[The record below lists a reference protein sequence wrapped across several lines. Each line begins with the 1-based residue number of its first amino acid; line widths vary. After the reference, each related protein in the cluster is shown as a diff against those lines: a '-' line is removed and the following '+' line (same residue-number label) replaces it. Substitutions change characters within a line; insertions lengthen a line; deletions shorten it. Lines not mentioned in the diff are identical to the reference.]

1 MFKSPANSIR
11 HQKSQAA
18 SLAALLL
25 LGSICSTEPALA
37 QAPVPGSAPVPGQ
50 SESHN
55 QISPVDES
63 TVDATPAIPV
73 VPAIPA
79 IPGTPVAPA
88 APAALPPAT
97 VPATQFA
104 PATQTGAFTPATQ
117 AAPASAAPVTQAA
130 PAAPVIQTAPVSQMA
145 PVAPTI
151 EIAPAAPAAPVTQT
165 PAISMPD
172 PVSTPAPAPASVP
185 QAPVLSEKQLKE
197 LFKEWKKVQDKGQKA
212 LDLCEYGKAER
223 TLVKAVELAR
233 KLGTD
238 DVQIAKSSG
247 ELGRL
252 LTIRGR
258 FSEAEPYLEEEL
270 AIKDVA
276 LADSDGKIIQ
286 DMGDL
291 VKFYLNYGTESKAVP
306 LTDDILDFVEGK
318 IREQRNQSSK
328 AIKLTAGQPLTAW
341 AGMAAPAQRDPLL
354 EWSITCD
361 ALGDM
366 YRIRKNYDIADRL
379 FKAALDV
386 KATVLGKK
394 HLSLANSYDNLA
406 TICMEKNDFKEAE
419 SYYRDALRITEK
431 ILEPGDPQIYSRITK
446 LARCLMKE
454 NKWDEAEKLYQRAN
468 QMFANSDS
476 IYKQHALFALGCLY
490 SDRKRYSS
498 AAPVLARAL
507 RLAEKNH
514 GICSENLGPY
524 LRKYAYV
531 LYYLGQRGQTD
542 SLRARA
548 NSVAPIAKA
557 LTPKVKMGKLE
568 AKVN

>member
-1 MFKSPANSIR
+1 
-11 HQKSQAA
+11 
-18 SLAALLL
+18 
-25 LGSICSTEPALA
+25 
-37 QAPVPGSAPVPGQ
+37 
-50 SESHN
+50 
-55 QISPVDES
+55 
-63 TVDATPAIPV
+63 
-73 VPAIPA
+73 
-79 IPGTPVAPA
+79 
-88 APAALPPAT
+88 
-97 VPATQFA
+97 
-104 PATQTGAFTPATQ
+104 
-117 AAPASAAPVTQAA
+117 
-130 PAAPVIQTAPVSQMA
+130 
-145 PVAPTI
+145 
-151 EIAPAAPAAPVTQT
+151 
-165 PAISMPD
+165 MPD

-185 QAPVLSEKQLKE
+185 QAPALSEKQLKE

-454 NKWDEAEKLYQRAN
+454 NKWDEAEDVRQLRFDIQTARPLCPRLP
-468 QMFANSDS
+468 
-476 IYKQHALFALGCLY
+476 LF
-490 SDRKRYSS
+490 
-498 AAPVLARAL
+498 
-507 RLAEKNH
+507 
-514 GICSENLGPY
+514 
-524 LRKYAYV
+524 
-531 LYYLGQRGQTD
+531 
-542 SLRARA
+542 
-548 NSVAPIAKA
+548 
-557 LTPKVKMGKLE
+557 
-568 AKVN
+568 

>member
-1 MFKSPANSIR
+1 M
-11 HQKSQAA
+11 
-18 SLAALLL
+18 LL
-25 LGSICSTEPALA
+25 LGSICSTDAARA

-50 SESHN
+50 SESHSHN

-79 IPGTPVAPA
+79 IPATPVAPA

-431 ILEPGDPQIYSRITK
+431 ILEPGDPQIYSRI
-446 LARCLMKE
+446 
-454 NKWDEAEKLYQRAN
+454 
-468 QMFANSDS
+468 
-476 IYKQHALFALGCLY
+476 
-490 SDRKRYSS
+490 
-498 AAPVLARAL
+498 
-507 RLAEKNH
+507 
-514 GICSENLGPY
+514 NLGI
-524 LRKYAYV
+524 KI
-531 LYYLGQRGQTD
+531 G
-542 SLRARA
+542 
-548 NSVAPIAKA
+548 KA
-557 LTPKVKMGKLE
+557 HV
-568 AKVN
+568 

>member
-1 MFKSPANSIR
+1 MFKSPVNSTR

-18 SLAALLL
+18 SLATMLL
-25 LGSICSTEPALA
+25 LGSIYSIDQAGA

-50 SESHN
+50 S
-55 QISPVDES
+55 QASPVEES
-63 TVDATPAIPV
+63 TIDATPAIPV
-73 VPAIPA
+73 APTVPVTQTAPVSQTSPA
-79 IPGTPVAPA
+79 V
-88 APAALPPAT
+88 LPPAT
-97 VPATQFA
+97 VPPTQFA
-104 PATQTGAFTPATQ
+104 PATQTGAFTPAAQTSPTAQ
-117 AAPASAAPVTQAA
+117 VS
-130 PAAPVIQTAPVSQMA
+130 QTAPVA
-145 PVAPTI
+145 PATQAP
-151 EIAPAAPAAPVTQT
+151 EISMPVPVSMPVPISVPVPAPAA
-165 PAISMPD
+165 
-172 PVSTPAPAPASVP
+172 
-185 QAPVLSEKQLKE
+185 QAPVLSEKQRQE
-197 LFKEWKKVQDKGQKA
+197 LFKDWKKIQDKALKA

-270 AIKDVA
+270 SIKDVA

-286 DMGDL
+286 DMGEL

-328 AIKLTAGQPLTAW
+328 SVKLTAGQPLTAW

-406 TICMEKNDFKEAE
+406 TICMEKDDFKEAE
-419 SYYRDALRITEK
+419 SYYRDALRITER
-431 ILEPGDPQIYSRITK
+431 ILEPGDPQIFSRITK

-468 QMFANSDS
+468 QMFADSDS

-507 RLAEKNH
+507 HLAEKNH
-514 GICSENLGPY
+514 GVCSENLGPY

>member
-25 LGSICSTEPALA
+25 LGSICSTDAARA

-50 SESHN
+50 SESHSHN

-63 TVDATPAIPV
+63 TVDVTPATPA
-73 VPAIPA
+73 
-79 IPGTPVAPA
+79 APA

-104 PATQTGAFTPATQ
+104 PATQTGAFTPAT
-117 AAPASAAPVTQAA
+117 PETQAA
-130 PAAPVIQTAPVSQMA
+130 PVAPVIQTAPVSQMA

-151 EIAPAAPAAPVTQT
+151 ETAPAAPVTQS

-172 PVSTPAPAPASVP
+172 PVSTPALAPAPAPASASMP

-454 NKWDEAEKLYQRAN
+454 NKWDEAEQLYQRAN

>member
-1 MFKSPANSIR
+1 MFKSPANSTR

-25 LGSICSTEPALA
+25 LGSICSTDAARA

-50 SESHN
+50 SESHSHN

-63 TVDATPAIPV
+63 TVDVTPATPA
-73 VPAIPA
+73 
-79 IPGTPVAPA
+79 APA

-104 PATQTGAFTPATQ
+104 PATQTGAFTPATPATQ

-130 PAAPVIQTAPVSQMA
+130 PVAPVIQTAPVSQMA

-151 EIAPAAPAAPVTQT
+151 EIAPAAPVTQS

-172 PVSTPAPAPASVP
+172 PVSTPALAPAPAPASMP

-454 NKWDEAEKLYQRAN
+454 NKWDEAEQLYQRAN